1 MPVLHEIS
9 SILNTGLDK
18 HTLSLCVSLCE
29 NGVNP
34 EALAVHFPRRIRA
47 DNSLKE
53 VIREL
58 RREAGLKSSDD

>member
-34 EALAVHFPRRIRA
+34 EALAVHPPPRIRA